1 MSAPIF
7 NGRGTRAF
15 DPRAAQVLTWSLAA
29 GMFSLAGTD
38 PAHALPREYF
48 EISAAP
54 QLTFVPKHAAGAA
67 TVSRRHR
74 RSRWTVRWER
84 RHRRGWTRRAYR
96 HGHSARWARGQA
108 RHWRKT
114 TIAERFSP
122 RQAPHKPFLAH
133 ARPTPSALPPRFAA
147 LPIKFL
153 PHETHSKTAPADD
166 VTLDFVGADI
176 NDVLKALAVQTRV
189 SIVSG
194 RDVSGTVTVS
204 LAHVTLES
212 ALNLITKVS
221 GYQFARVGR
230 AYLVGSPASIA
241 TLAAEGKAV
250 EPPITAVLP
259 FRYADPK
266 DLTKRIEAE
275 FPDVS
280 ATPGPAR
287 ESAEAG
293 GVLVVCGVRA
303 DVEGVRVLIAR
314 QEIAHYEVRRAATGW
329 ELLAAADPDLI
340 VQTASHH

>member
-7 NGRGTRAF
+7 NLRGTRAF

-29 GMFSLAGTD
+29 GILSLAGTES
-38 PAHALPREYF
+38 AQALPRECF

-54 QLTFVPKHAAGAA
+54 QMAFAPRHAASVP

-74 RSRWTVRWER
+74 RVRWTVRWER
-84 RHRRGWTRRAYR
+84 RHRRGWTRRTHR
-96 HGHSARWARGQA
+96 HGHSARWARGRA
-108 RHWRKT
+108 RHWRKV

-122 RQAPHKPFLAH
+122 RQASPKPFLAH
-133 ARPTPSALPPRFAA
+133 ARPALFGLPPRFAA

-153 PHETHSKTAPADD
+153 PHGTHSKTAPADD

-176 NDVLKALAVQTRV
+176 NDVLKALAVQTRT

-241 TLAAEGKAV
+241 TLAAEGKSV
-250 EPPITAVLP
+250 EPPVTAVLP

-266 DLTKRIEAE
+266 ELTRRIEAE

-293 GVLVVCGVRA
+293 GILVVCGVRG
-303 DVEGVRVLIAR
+303 DVEGVRVLIAH
-314 QEIAHYEVRRAATGW
+314 QEIAHYKVQRATTGW
-329 ELLAAADPDLI
+329 ELLAAADFDSI

>member
-1 MSAPIF
+1 M
-7 NGRGTRAF
+7 
-15 DPRAAQVLTWSLAA
+15 W
-29 GMFSLAGTD
+29 SLAGTES
-38 PAHALPREYF
+38 AQALPRECF

-54 QLTFVPKHAAGAA
+54 HVAFVPKHQDSAPL
-67 TVSRRHR
+67 SRRHR
-74 RSRWTVRWER
+74 RSRWAIRWER
-84 RHRRGWTRRAYR
+84 RHRRSAGRRAHHY
-96 HGHSARWARGQA
+96 GQSARWARGRA
-108 RHWRKT
+108 RHWHKL

-133 ARPTPSALPPRFAA
+133 ARPAPSGLPARFAA

-153 PHETHSKTAPADD
+153 PHGTHSKKAAADD

-176 NDVLKALAVQTRV
+176 NDVLKALAVQTRT

-194 RDVSGTVTVS
+194 RDVSGTITVS

-241 TLAAEGKAV
+241 TLAAEGKVV
-250 EPPITAVLP
+250 EPPVTAVLP
-259 FRYADPK
+259 FRYANPDE
-266 DLTKRIEAE
+266 LTRRIKAD

-280 ATPGPAR
+280 ATSGPVRGGADM
-287 ESAEAG
+287 G
-293 GVLVVCGVRA
+293 GVLVVSGVRG
-303 DVEGVRVLIAR
+303 DVEGVRVFMAR

-329 ELLAAADPDLI
+329 ELLAAADSAAI
-340 VQTASHH
+340 VQTDSHH